1 MKEQMKETIIVQSFN
16 LLQKLK
22 GIVETQ
28 QAQLN
33 ILVDNND
40 TLKKRIEK
48 LENILDIQS
57 HLNSNDKRFI

>member
-28 QAQLN
+28 QTQLN

-57 HLNSNDKRFI
+57 HLNSDDKRFI

>member
-28 QAQLN
+28 QTQLN

-57 HLNSNDKRFI
+57 YLNSDDKRFI